1 MENQRLSRVFAV
13 YLTFSSMRHPN
24 NLQPFESAPLCPVA
38 VPEIFCSLFASQN
51 FDRCHSFLLPSS
63 ATGGGRKRPH
73 FDTSPS
79 MLNSVLE
86 YNDYSIFHRTG
97 RPVMSCCG
105 ARNFLLAIRFA
116 KFRPL
121 PLLFAP
127 FIRHRHANPKTHFV
141 RFEDPCAAVANVP
154 TSIRLRTPMCSI
166 PHRPLK
172 CKGMAQHSPKKRGGI
187 IPPRQD
193 LLSAPAIPS

>member
-1 MENQRLSRVFAV
+1 MI
-13 YLTFSSMRHPN
+13 SS
-24 NLQPFESAPLCPVA
+24 QPRY
-38 VPEIFCSLFASQN
+38 
-51 FDRCHSFLLPSS
+51 D
-63 ATGGGRKRPH
+63 H
-73 FDTSPS
+73 FDTSPYLIVFEFCTAFARPMGKCIHPKFKKNEAFARYCEKTRAFS
-79 MLNSVLE
+79 GCGVIGSATFRV
-86 YNDYSIFHRTG
+86 S
-97 RPVMSCCG
+97 PVMSCCG

>member
-1 MENQRLSRVFAV
+1 MAWFLNCVLIYRDYPLRPVGAPLSFCRYRIRFRI
-13 YLTFSSMRHPN
+13 YNMLTFCDGEN
-24 NLQPFESAPLCPVA
+24 
-38 VPEIFCSLFASQN
+38 
-51 FDRCHSFLLPSS
+51 SFLLPFP